1 MPLDRKVAV
10 VPGVPADVALISQ
23 SSLDVLLP
31 YRGPETFHSF
41 GHSSQISWWE
51 GSKGSFLTTESVPI
65 SPLPTSLICGAMP
78 TTIER
83 ISPNEW
89 LFDGSRLSP
98 TRVLRTPFIPK
109 AMPHLMVSPEIEEQL
124 SANIGR
130 GPGLTPEGDDVLAGF
145 LIAARSLGVDH
156 ALTSSD
162 WNQARTTSFS
172 SALLNAA
179 FRGFAISTVY
189 LAVQEL
195 RVHGSIVKTRSA
207 LIDIGSSSGAAML
220 LGMELAGDSAR
231 RAA

>member
-1 MPLDRKVAV
+1 MPLDRELAVA
-10 VPGVPADVALISQ
+10 PGVATGIALISQ
-23 SSLDVLLP
+23 SSLDALLP
-31 YRGPETFHSF
+31 YREPEIFHSL
-41 GHSSQISWWE
+41 GHSSQISWWQ
-51 GSKGSFLTTESVPI
+51 GSEGSFLTTESVPI
-65 SPLPTSLICGAMP
+65 SPLPTSLICGEMP

-89 LFDGSRLSP
+89 LLDGSHLSP

-109 AMPHLMVSPEIEEQL
+109 AMPQLMVSPEIEYQL
-124 SANIGR
+124 RINIGR

-156 ALTSSD
+156 TLTSSD

-179 FRGFAISTVY
+179 FRGFAISTVQ
-189 LAVQEL
+189 LAVLEL

-220 LGMELAGDSAR
+220 LGMELAGDIAR